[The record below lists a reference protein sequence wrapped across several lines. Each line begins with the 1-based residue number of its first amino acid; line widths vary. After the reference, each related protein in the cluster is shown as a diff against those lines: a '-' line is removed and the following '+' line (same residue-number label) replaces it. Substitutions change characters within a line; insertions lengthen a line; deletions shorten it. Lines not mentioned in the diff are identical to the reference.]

1 MSYHHMLHQGPY
13 TIESAGRYGTS
24 SWNATFTTLADH
36 ITELY
41 LPTSPWHQIPLQP
54 PAPAPPEGAVTA
66 GGEQQQQQQLFNFVV
81 EIPKGATAKL
91 EVQKELVNNPIAQD
105 TKKGVPRY
113 YTYGVPFFNYGLL
126 PQTWV
131 SNQASNERNE
141 RPD

>member
-1 MSYHHMLHQGPY
+1 M
-13 TIESAGRYGTS
+13 
-24 SWNATFTTLADH
+24 
-36 ITELY
+36 
-41 LPTSPWHQIPLQP
+41 
-54 PAPAPPEGAVTA
+54 TA
-66 GGEQQQQQQLFNFVV
+66 GGEQQQQQQQLFNFVV